1 LLSLFQQAGSETE
14 SEWIVENLIVGK
26 PGLKLF
32 DRVLEDSS
40 PGLKDSLEESS
51 ASSSSTPLEGSL
63 AAPGGRREEAR
74 PKFDYD
80 DKGLI
85 VAAKSQRLEKLHEIL
100 LDIQQKFSGSGAN
113 EDVDFRGIVF
123 VKTRQSVREILER
136 IRSDA
141 TLKTFFTPEPF
152 LGQVCMTIQEQYEAT
167 QRFRKGVSNAAGGCN
182 LLLAT
187 SVAEEG
193 LDFPA
198 CNVVVRYSSATS
210 HTALIQSRGRVRA
223 KDGTMFVLTRSN
235 PHSGECKAFKRS
247 QRHEKYAKDAAALL
261 AQR

>member
-1 LLSLFQQAGSETE
+1 MTGGGSQDEGRWFAHMPPPGAQVANASQIQDENLRAKIQSKLSEADIISADCGVRQALGVLADSLLSLFQQAGSETE

-123 VKTRQSVREILER
+123 VKTRDTGGSYGN
-136 IRSDA
+136 A
-141 TLKTFFTPEPF
+141 
-152 LGQVCMTIQEQYEAT
+152 EA
-167 QRFRKGVSNAAGGCN
+167 
-182 LLLAT
+182 
-187 SVAEEG
+187 
-193 LDFPA
+193 
-198 CNVVVRYSSATS
+198 VVQIKS
-210 HTALIQSRGRVRA
+210 HFYV
-223 KDGTMFVLTRSN
+223 
-235 PHSGECKAFKRS
+235 
-247 QRHEKYAKDAAALL
+247 
-261 AQR
+261 